1 VKLIVTIN
9 TIVQA
14 YDKGAHEADKAID
27 SGNTRGLTVTNA
39 SCNVR
44 YMSERKSE
52 LLDAAIR
59 YLTDNGLAD
68 LSLRPLAAKIGT
80 SARLLVFH
88 FKSKEGL
95 IEDVLDEVQARIQAS
110 FVTIATKK
118 PRRPVAPMKSFW
130 LWATNKRNLPY
141 LRLMYEVHFIA
152 LQNPRVYARYLR
164 RASFDWVEIIES
176 RLPDALRTKATATL
190 CAAVFDGLVIEF
202 LGTGD
207 LRRTTRA
214 LDQFVA
220 MLQRQ
225 NESALRANR

>member
-1 VKLIVTIN
+1 
-9 TIVQA
+9 
-14 YDKGAHEADKAID
+14 
-27 SGNTRGLTVTNA
+27 
-39 SCNVR
+39 
-44 YMSERKSE
+44 MSQRKSE

-118 PRRPVAPMKSFW
+118 LPRPVAPMKMFW

-164 RASFDWVEIIES
+164 RASFDWVEIIEA
-176 RLPDALRTKATATL
+176 RLPEALRTKATATL

-220 MLQRQ
+220 MLKRQ
-225 NESALRANR
+225 NESALRASG

>member
-1 VKLIVTIN
+1 
-9 TIVQA
+9 
-14 YDKGAHEADKAID
+14 
-27 SGNTRGLTVTNA
+27 
-39 SCNVR
+39 
-44 YMSERKSE
+44 MSERKAE

-59 YLTDNGLAD
+59 YLVENGLAD

-110 FVTIATKK
+110 FVSIATAKR
-118 PRRPVAPMKSFW
+118 PRPVAPMKLFW

-152 LQNPRVYARYLR
+152 MQNPRVYARYLQS
-164 RASFDWVEIIES
+164 ASFSWVELIEA

-202 LGTGD
+202 LSTGD

-214 LDQFVA
+214 LDQFIA
-220 MLQRQ
+220 MLAGE
-225 NESALRANR
+225 NETKLRSSG